1 MYFAPHRMAGDGRFP
16 RPFYSLTMYMFSR
29 MLDFQHLPN
38 AGGMEDQDPMLLDD
52 WYEIKIV
59 DQEINKPKD

>member
-1 MYFAPHRMAGDGRFP
+1 
-16 RPFYSLTMYMFSR
+16 MYMFSR